1 MKCMLAALM
10 LGALAL
16 PAQAQTTIDDAYLV
30 QVQPGPKRYFYD
42 EYEDGCPALTAK
54 CRHAAYVVAGDL
66 LVASE
71 AKGAF
76 TNVRFVNARGRA
88 SWGWIET
95 AGLKR
100 LDPPPPGPGAWLGD
114 WRWAESDI
122 EISATRRAGRLAVH
136 GDATWG
142 SFDPERVKR
151 GGINTGE
158 MEGAITVAG
167 GRITAASGDVVLGP
181 LSEAPGDC
189 NVRLRMLGPYL
200 VAQDNSGCGGHNVTF
215 SGVYRKTR

>member
-1 MKCMLAALM
+1 MKLA
-10 LGALAL
+10 LGALVASLLAL
-16 PAQAQTTIDDAYLV
+16 PAQAQTRIEDAYLV

-71 AKGAF
+71 AKGGF
-76 TNVRFVNARGRA
+76 TNVRFVNARGRS

-95 AGLKR
+95 AGLR
-100 LDPPPPGPGAWLGD
+100 RVDPRPPAIGAWLGN
-114 WRWAESDI
+114 WNWAEAHI
-122 EISATRRAGRLAVH
+122 EIKATRRAGRLAVH
-136 GDATWG
+136 GEATWG

-151 GGINTGE
+151 GGINLGE
-158 MEGAITVAG
+158 LEGAITVAG

-181 LSEAPGDC
+181 LSGELGDC
-189 NVRLRMLGPYL
+189 NVRLRLLGPYL
-200 VAQDNSGCGGHNVTF
+200 LAEDNGECGGHNVTF
-215 SGVYRKTR
+215 SGAYRK